1 MYYLKIYV
9 LKNCGYCS
17 LALKILKSNMNKK
30 VKLEVININDK
41 DKNKYKTKEIS
52 TFPQIYLKKNNSK
65 GSVLLG
71 GYTDIKNI
79 INKINF
85 DLDDSFK
92 FIKKSNNNLSK
103 KAVLR
108 IIEIFS

>member
-17 LALKILKSNMNKK
+17 LALKILKNNMNKK
-30 VKLEVININDK
+30 VKLEIVNVNENDK
-41 DKNKYKTKEIS
+41 DKYKTKEIN
-52 TFPQIYLKKNNSK
+52 TFPQIYLKKDNSK

-85 DLDDSFK
+85 DLDESYK
-92 FIKKSNNNLSK
+92 FIKKNNKNLSK
-103 KAVLR
+103 KAILR